1 LCLRKTAFL
10 RHLYIKCIILPR
22 QARDKHGENS
32 KKDAVFRTASP
43 WTPAPWESYRN
54 QKNTP
59 LSFLSLLYV
68 CPEPVLANVLSPA
81 FSCVCPEPVLA
92 KQCIIF
98 SLAKPEPEVFCAYIP
113 ILCQLSDRDLEG
125 RPVVGKGLPRGFP
138 SRQRTI
144 LQKRL
149 SRFFESAFCPC
160 VCPEPVSVE

>member
-1 LCLRKTAFL
+1 MGKTQKKMPFFAPPLPGVLRLGNPIA
-10 RHLYIKCIILPR
+10 
-22 QARDKHGENS
+22 
-32 KKDAVFRTASP
+32 
-43 WTPAPWESYRN
+43 TP
-54 QKNTP
+54 KNTP
-59 LSFLSLLYV
+59 LSFVSLLYV

-149 SRFFESAFCPC
+149 LRFFVPSL
-160 VCPEPVSVE
+160 S